1 MHPSGSVYWLQD
13 SLGRFPVFVF
23 SADVDSATM
32 GWASFTSTNRRELV
46 LCKLTPDEW
55 NNAVSGLDSAC
66 HRANLEL
73 GRKDL
78 RSTRLLRVVQPP
90 ARTRLGFRHFLSS
103 HRPPQAIYAALDGVG
118 EASVLSRQSAEAF
131 LAQGGLIVTHDAR
144 AAGAP

>member
-13 SLGRFPVFVF
+13 SLGRFPIFVF

-46 LCKLTPDEW
+46 ICKLTPDEW
-55 NNAVSGLDSAC
+55 NDPVAGLDSAC
-66 HRANLEL
+66 HRAHLEL

-78 RSTRLLRVVQPP
+78 RPIRLVRVVQPP
-90 ARTRLGFRHFLSS
+90 ARAGLSFRHFLSS
-103 HRPPQAIYAALDGVG
+103 YRPAQAIYSALDGSG
-118 EASVLSRQSAEAF
+118 EASVLSQQSAEAF
-131 LAQGGLIVTHDAR
+131 LAQGGLILTHDAR